1 MSFLSFIPSVEK
13 QTTTNF
19 WVNVTDLS
27 TIHCLLTLFLPSL
40 LRRSA
45 GTKSSDK
52 RSSSTKEDKS
62 HVSTSLQDKVFDTL
76 NVCDLIWSVEMECF
90 CSVGEPAKTN
100 LPARGAAAQW
110 NAAERWVGAEMQ
122 VWNKPLSY
130 VHSHFPKYRLR
141 QILGLKEKNEDLNF
155 LIHDGKM
162 SLLVWLKTC
171 CKNVEPDEK
180 RIDELQTLKKVLFR
194 GRIHDI
200 YKQEKLEW
208 HLITT
213 WSQGVLCPLVPL
225 WFYEET
231 GVFHETIFT
240 RFYRLQLHCFIPVRD
255 IQSVYLFIYSSCCP

>member
-1 MSFLSFIPSVEK
+1 MCVFCFFPFIFLEFLYLYLYILCQYRFLIVHQGCFSHGAK

-19 WVNVTDLS
+19 RVNVTDLWKV
-27 TIHCLLTLFLPSL
+27 HCLLTLFFSSL

-45 GTKSSDK
+45 DTKSSDK

-76 NVCDLIWSVEMECF
+76 DVCDFIWSVEMECF

-110 NAAERWVGAEMQ
+110 NAVERWVGAEMQ

-141 QILGLKEKNEDLNF
+141 QSLGLKEKNEDVNF

-162 SLLVWLKTC
+162 SLPVSLTKDILQ
-171 CKNVEPDEK
+171 K
-180 RIDELQTLKKVLFR
+180 RWAWWEQNRWVANSKKKVLFR
-194 GRIHDI
+194 GRIN
-200 YKQEKLEW
+200 
-208 HLITT
+208 
-213 WSQGVLCPLVPL
+213 GM
-225 WFYEET
+225 
-231 GVFHETIFT
+231 
-240 RFYRLQLHCFIPVRD
+240 
-255 IQSVYLFIYSSCCP
+255 